1 MCFLQIE
8 GLWQPVL
15 SKSACNVGDLDSIS
29 GLGRSPWEGK
39 DYPPHYTGLEN
50 SMDSAWSPKESD
62 MTEGLA
68 LQFQVILVL
77 FLVNCTKK
85 KSSLTYIFTYPNLS
99 NLVKWRPSKL
109 AANFFSF
116 KLMFFLNLIIKFQ
129 EPTAILCL
137 SSFPPHSFPPFSSLF
152 LAFLPPCLLPSFSPS

>member
-1 MCFLQIE
+1 MEFACTAGDPSLIDGSGRCWRRERLPTPVFL
-8 GLWQPVL
+8 GFPCG
-15 SKSACNVGDLDSIS
+15 SAGKESARNVGDPDSIS
-29 GLGRSPWEGK
+29 GLGRSPGEGK
-39 DYPPHYTGLEN
+39 DYPPHHTGLEN

-99 NLVKWRPSKL
+99 NLVK
-109 AANFFSF
+109 
-116 KLMFFLNLIIKFQ
+116 
-129 EPTAILCL
+129 
-137 SSFPPHSFPPFSSLF
+137 
-152 LAFLPPCLLPSFSPS
+152 